1 MKKRIFLSLLLTII
15 FALAPILLF
24 RIVVEEVPVEES
36 TIYNSEQERYDEYLE
51 DYNSEQDVY
60 KEVNSRDYR
69 HIYNSELYYKIYK
82 EEYEQ

>member
-15 FALAPILLF
+15 FALAPFLLF

-36 TIYNSEQERYDEYLE
+36 TIYNSEQERYNENLE

>member
-15 FALAPILLF
+15 FALAPFLLF
-24 RIVVEEVPVEES
+24 RIVVEEVPVEEG

-69 HIYNSELYYKIYK
+69 HIYNSDLYYKIYK